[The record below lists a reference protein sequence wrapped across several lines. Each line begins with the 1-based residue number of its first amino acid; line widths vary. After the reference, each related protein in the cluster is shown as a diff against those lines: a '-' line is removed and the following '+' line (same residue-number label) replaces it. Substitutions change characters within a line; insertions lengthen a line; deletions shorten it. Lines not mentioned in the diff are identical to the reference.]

1 MGRVTGLYIPN
12 AFCVGPLSARKAQ
25 TSLAIVCANFAHE
38 PAGSNPE
45 HMLIN
50 KKRVTRTRFFINGA
64 GDRIRTGDIQYHKL
78 AL

>member
-1 MGRVTGLYIPN
+1 MYIPN

-45 HMLIN
+45 LSLIN
-50 KKRVTRTRFFINGA
+50 KNHATKGVLFINGA